1 MQYEVDD
8 YTLEYIKDEGKY
20 YISFKDS
27 ADRDCKIEIDKGI
40 FEIYRESKSAYIKIK
55 NEKTRYLE
63 QSELSENDIFNRS
76 FNKKEN
82 IEDTVVRKILLEELK
97 KAKEVLTEV
106 QMKRIELHIVN
117 KVGITDLARM
127 ENVRRKQ
134 IDKSIELGLKK
145 LKNFFNE

>member
-97 KAKEVLTEV
+97 KAKEELTEV